1 VNLLARVFSRKSA
14 GTPMSSASFAELLS
28 RVWGGGSTKSGASV
42 SVDTALQVSSVLACM
57 RVLAEGVAQV
67 PWRVMQEKVVGSRV
81 ERHAA
86 PKHPLYRVLWRRAN
100 QWQTSFELRETMVYH
115 AGLTGNGYAFK
126 SRVGRDQRIA
136 ELVVLP
142 PNRVRVEVTI
152 DSTML
157 YHVTGRNGEQ
167 RTLTQDD
174 VWHLRG
180 PSWDGLVG
188 MNVLNLAREAVGLS
202 MVAEES
208 QARLHQRGVR
218 TSGVY
223 SLEGTLKEDQYSA
236 LKKWI
241 EREFSGMNAGAPM
254 ILDRSAKWQPMT
266 MTGVDAQH
274 LETRRH
280 QIQETC
286 RFFRVMPIMIGHD
299 DKANTY
305 GSAEQM
311 FIAHLVHTLSPWY
324 ERIEQS
330 ADCQLLSDEDLE
342 NGFYTLLDGAGMLRG
357 ALKDTAE
364 YIAKLTERGVMTRNE
379 GRGLIDLNPLEGLDA
394 PLTPVNLSPVIDRD
408 PPANSN

>member
-1 VNLLARVFSRKSA
+1 
-14 GTPMSSASFAELLS
+14 MSSASFAELLS

-188 MNVLNLAREAVGLS
+188 MNVLDLAREAVGLS